1 MVNGPWGGLVSRA
14 ALTARRSRSGR
25 GVWQE
30 GPAGSVGQHRLE
42 SKDFA
47 CCVIGPALI
56 PFRPGYRVKADRRD
70 AHLLA

>member
-14 ALTARRSRSGR
+14 APSARRSGSGR
-25 GVWQE
+25 GVRRD
-30 GPAGSVGQHRLE
+30 GPAGSVGQRRLE

-56 PFRPGYRVKADRRD
+56 PFRPGYRVKTDRRD